1 MSKQAIYY
9 EEAKRL
15 YVYDGFNLDTIV
27 GMLEGKVSRKTLY
40 NWKTEGEWDQK
51 RVEHAKSTEDIQA
64 QLIKLAKKALEAA
77 NANPSPHNVYAVTKA
92 ISALKAYT
100 GVKLLDENTTK
111 EQRKGLTEEATKQI
125 KEAFGLE

>member
-15 YVYDGFNLDTIV
+15 YVYDGFSLDTIV

-40 NWKTEGEWDQK
+40 NWKTEGEWDLK
-51 RVEHAKSTEDIQA
+51 RVEHAKSTEDIQT

>member
-15 YVYDGFNLDTIV
+15 YVYEGFNLDTIV

-51 RVEHAKSTEDIQA
+51 RKEHAKSTEDIQA
-64 QLIKLAKKALEAA
+64 QLLKLAKKALEAA

-100 GVKLLDENTTK
+100 GVKLIDENTTK
-111 EQRKGLTEEATKQI
+111 DQRKGLTEEAAKQI
-125 KEAFGLE
+125 KETFGLE

>member
-15 YVYDGFNLDTIV
+15 YVYEGFNLDTIV
-27 GMLEGKVSRKTLY
+27 GMFESKVSRKTLY

-64 QLIKLAKKALEAA
+64 QLIKLAKKAL
-77 NANPSPHNVYAVTKA
+77 Y
-92 ISALKAYT
+92 
-100 GVKLLDENTTK
+100 
-111 EQRKGLTEEATKQI
+111 
-125 KEAFGLE
+125 